1 MEPSGLRMSVEG
13 EQGLAF
19 FDLLTLEAVNVGND
33 SRHRR
38 CDAGG
43 GRGFARHSR
52 LRLDRAVCR
61 HAVAQRRQRNL
72 SDVDGD
78 FRFALSPPVPLGDAE
93 PLCARAR
100 TSHIQRLPKCI
111 T

>member
-1 MEPSGLRMSVEG
+1 MSLEG

-38 CDAGG
+38 CDA
-43 GRGFARHSR
+43 RGCRSFALHSR

-61 HAVAQRRQRNL
+61 HSVAQRRQRNL

-78 FRFALSPPVPLGDAE
+78 FRFARRLRFLLVTRNPFVP
-93 PLCARAR
+93 
-100 TSHIQRLPKCI
+100 QRVQPKPNGCQNA
-111 T
+111 